1 MAREAVKGT
10 DVLVAADIG
19 PIPGENM
26 IEKEHIEKEYVDIV
40 NVFKEC
46 GVDIFVFETFP
57 ELGFIDK
64 AIENAG
70 ENGFVIT
77 QFAINQFGYSSAGF
91 SVRKPV
97 RKVFIQEAST
107 PTLSKETDL
116 KDSAHRRPSMQSA
129 GFRGSV

>member
-1 MAREAVKGT
+1 
-10 DVLVAADIG
+10 
-19 PIPGENM
+19 M

-91 SVRKPV
+91 SARLKKLRKIHILMHVDLTAELVRD
-97 RKVFIQEAST
+97 I
-107 PTLSKETDL
+107 
-116 KDSAHRRPSMQSA
+116 
-129 GFRGSV
+129 